1 MVLGDVITAV
11 MVNFT
16 CQLDWAMGCPD
27 MFEYVQRISG
37 CVFEG
42 ICGWN

>member
-11 MVNFT
+11 MANFT
-16 CQLDWAMGCPD
+16 CQLDQAMGCPD
-27 MFEYVQRISG
+27 VFKCVKRISG
-37 CVFEG
+37 CVSEG